1 MRTFLKMAWRNIWRN
16 KRRSLITIASIVFS
30 MLFAL
35 VMRSMQEGTYS
46 LMIRSVVD
54 SYTGFIQISGKDYRD
69 DRTLEK
75 SIEFSDDL
83 KAILE
88 SNSNVSHYLPR
99 MESFA
104 LASTGR
110 HTKGVMV
117 TGVDPL
123 KEDAFTK
130 LSGRVRNGN
139 YFHNGDGGVLVASRL
154 AKYLNLSVGDTL
166 VLMGQG
172 FQGVSAAGLFPVRAI
187 VELPS
192 IELDNSLVFMTID
205 DAQLYFDAPN
215 RVTSIALDLHN
226 AKQINE
232 TQSQLAQLL
241 SPEMFVVERW
251 DQILKE
257 LVQMIESDRIS
268 NQALLYILY
277 IVIGF
282 GVFGTLLM
290 MATERR
296 REFGMMMAV
305 GMKRSRIAS
314 MLGLEILILNATS
327 VLVGFVVSLPVLITL
342 HLNPIRLTGEM
353 ADMMEA
359 YGWEPII
366 PFSVEHGFMIEQL
379 LVVSLLVIIAGI
391 IPVVSTSRLKLQKAL
406 RG

>member
-1 MRTFLKMAWRNIWRN
+1 MAWRNIWRN

-54 SYTGFIQISGKDYRD
+54 SYTGFIQISGKDFRD

-75 SIEFSDDL
+75 SIEFSDEL
-83 KAILE
+83 KAIIE
-88 SNSNVSHYLPR
+88 GNSNISHYLPR

-130 LSGRVRNGN
+130 LSGRVRSGN
-139 YFHNGDGGVLVASRL
+139 YFQNGDGGVLVASRL

-192 IELDNSLVFMTID
+192 IEFDNSLVFMTIN

-215 RVTSIALDLHN
+215 RVTSIAIDLHN

-232 TQSQLAQLL
+232 TQLQLAQQL
-241 SPEMFVVERW
+241 SSELYVVERW

-305 GMKRSRIAS
+305 GMKRTRIAA
-314 MLGLEILILNATS
+314 MLGLEIFILNATS
-327 VLVGFVVSLPVLITL
+327 VIVGFVVSLPVLIIL

-353 ADMMEA
+353 ADMMES

-379 LVVSLLVIIAGI
+379 LVVSLLVIVAGI
-391 IPVVSTSRLKLQKAL
+391 VPVVSTSRLKLQKAL

>member
-1 MRTFLKMAWRNIWRN
+1 
-16 KRRSLITIASIVFS
+16 
-30 MLFAL
+30 
-35 VMRSMQEGTYS
+35 
-46 LMIRSVVD
+46 
-54 SYTGFIQISGKDYRD
+54 
-69 DRTLEK
+69 
-75 SIEFSDDL
+75 
-83 KAILE
+83 
-88 SNSNVSHYLPR
+88 
-99 MESFA
+99 
-104 LASTGR
+104 
-110 HTKGVMV
+110 
-117 TGVDPL
+117 
-123 KEDAFTK
+123 
-130 LSGRVRNGN
+130 
-139 YFHNGDGGVLVASRL
+139 
-154 AKYLNLSVGDTL
+154 
-166 VLMGQG
+166 
-172 FQGVSAAGLFPVRAI
+172 
-187 VELPS
+187 
-192 IELDNSLVFMTID
+192 MTID

>member
-1 MRTFLKMAWRNIWRN
+1 MAWRNIWRN

-54 SYTGFIQISGKDYRD
+54 SYTGFIQISGKDFRD

-75 SIEFSDDL
+75 SIEYSDEL
-83 KAILE
+83 KAIIE
-88 SNSNVSHYLPR
+88 GNSNVSHYLPR

-130 LSGRVRNGN
+130 LSGRVRSGS
-139 YFHNGDGGVLVASRL
+139 YFNNGDGGVLVAFRL
-154 AKYLNLSVGDTL
+154 AKYLHLSVGDTL

-192 IELDNSLVFMTID
+192 IELDNSLVFMTIN
-205 DAQLYFDAPN
+205 DAQLYFNAPN
-215 RVTSIALDLHN
+215 RVTSIAIDLHN

-232 TQSQLAQLL
+232 TQLQLAQQL
-241 SPEMFVVERW
+241 SSEWFVVERW

-366 PFSVEHGFMIEQL
+366 PFSVEHVFMIEQL
-379 LVVSLLVIIAGI
+379 LVISLLVIIAGI

>member
-1 MRTFLKMAWRNIWRN
+1 MKTFIKMAWRNIWRN

-46 LMIRSVVD
+46 LMIKSVVD
-54 SYTGFIQISGKDYRD
+54 SYTGFIQISGNGFRE

-75 SIEFSDDL
+75 SIEYTQAL
-83 KAILE
+83 KKVLE
-88 SNSNVSHYLPR
+88 DNQNISQFLPR

-104 LASTGR
+104 LASTGK

-117 TGVDPL
+117 TGIDTA
-123 KEDAFTK
+123 KENSFTN
-130 LSGRVRNGN
+130 LSEKVKHGS

-154 AKYLNLSVGDTL
+154 AKYLKIEVGDTL
-166 VLMGQG
+166 VLIGQG
-172 FQGVSAAGLFPVRAI
+172 YRGVSAAGLFPVRGV
-187 VELPS
+187 VELPN
-192 IELDNSLVFMTID
+192 IELDNTMVFMTID
-205 DAQLYFDAPN
+205 DAQVYFDAPN
-215 RVTSIALDLHN
+215 RVTSIAINLYN
-226 AKQINE
+226 AKELNT
-232 TQSQLAQLL
+232 TQKELKQALDSEIY
-241 SPEMFVVERW
+241 SVERW
-251 DQILKE
+251 DEILKE

-268 NQALLYILY
+268 NQLLLYILY
-277 IVIGF
+277 IIIGF

-305 GMKRSRIAS
+305 GMNRIRIAT
-314 MLGLEILILNATS
+314 MLSFEIVILNLTS
-327 VLVGFVVSLPVLITL
+327 IFVGFAVSLPVLYVL

-353 ADMMEA
+353 ADMMES
-359 YGWEPII
+359 YGWDPII

-379 LVVSLLVIIAGI
+379 LVVSALVIIAGI
-391 IPVVSTSRLKLQKAL
+391 IPVISTLRLKLQKAL